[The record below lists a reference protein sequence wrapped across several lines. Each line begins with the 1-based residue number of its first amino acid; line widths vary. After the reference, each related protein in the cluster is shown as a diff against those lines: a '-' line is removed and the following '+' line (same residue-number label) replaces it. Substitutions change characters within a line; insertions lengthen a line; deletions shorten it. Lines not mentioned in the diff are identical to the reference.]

1 MTQIK
6 PIQRSSIN
14 TTKNHTHNNKFSNEN
29 TEELYNDL
37 INKTDYYSVLGFLLS
52 RMAYELVHEKQMSD

>member
-1 MTQIK
+1 MTHTD
-6 PIQRSSIN
+6 RTN
-14 TTKNHTHNNKFSNEN
+14 TTKNNTHNNKFSNEN

-52 RMAYELVHEKQMSD
+52 RMAYELAHEKRMSD